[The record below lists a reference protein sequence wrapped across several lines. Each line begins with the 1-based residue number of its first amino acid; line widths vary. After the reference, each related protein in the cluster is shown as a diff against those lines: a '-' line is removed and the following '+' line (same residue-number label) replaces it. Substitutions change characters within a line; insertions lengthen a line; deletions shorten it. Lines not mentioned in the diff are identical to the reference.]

1 MSLKHATLG
10 FLSYMPLSGYDLK
23 RAFDGSVRHF
33 WPADQ
38 AQIYRTLAQLADE
51 GLVERETVTGEKQR
65 ERHVYHITAA
75 GRAELRQWLA
85 TPQPPSEDREPF
97 LIQVFFAANLAPE
110 ESLRIL
116 EGQRD
121 ELRQQY
127 AFYEALFARLASGSP
142 ADSGAPDKRSYFHT
156 TLTLEYVLSIGH
168 GYLRWLDAAI
178 DRVQREDYTPLH
190 PDNYPRG
197 DEQ

>member
-10 FLSYMPLSGYDLK
+10 FLSYMPMSGYDLK

-51 GLVERETVTGEKQR
+51 GFVERETVTGEKQR
-65 ERHVYHITAA
+65 ERHVYHISET
-75 GRAELRQWLA
+75 GRAELRHWLA
-85 TPQPPSEDREPF
+85 TPQPPAEDRDPF
-97 LIQVFFAANLAPE
+97 LIQVFFAANLPPE
-110 ESLRIL
+110 EALRVL
-116 EGQRD
+116 ELQRD

-127 AFYEALFARLASGSP
+127 DFFEALFTRLAAGGP
-142 ADSGAPDKRSYFHT
+142 AASGAPDERAFFYT
-156 TLTLEYVLSIGH
+156 TLTLEYVLSIGR

-178 DRVQREDYTPLH
+178 ARVRRQDYTPLH
-190 PDNYPRG
+190 PDNYPQG
-197 DEQ
+197 ENP